1 MEDEEQLSSNKVDK
15 GGALTLNR
23 DGIESKSFRSLLSWF
38 CLDHSNL
45 WKSGVSWSVFFV
57 LGIGAPLVSHFVF
70 LCSTCDSEHQRPY
83 DAVVQLSLSS
93 LAVVSFLCLS
103 AWARKFGVR
112 RFLFLDKLS
121 DESDKVREGY
131 QKHLQRSMRLLC
143 IFVLPCFAVE
153 IVYRIWWYA
162 TGAHEIPYYGNM
174 YVSDTI
180 ICIMQLVSWLYR
192 TSIYILVCILYQL
205 ICHLQILKLEDF
217 AQVFQ
222 QETEVG
228 SILQQHLKIRR
239 SLKVISHRFRK
250 FILSSLI
257 LVTASQLICLLI
269 TTRSSANNN
278 IFEAGELSLCSIIL
292 VLGLFICLRSA
303 TKITHKAQSITS
315 LAAKWHVCATI
326 NSFDE
331 LDGETPTTQITSN
344 RVYPVNI
351 DCELDDE
358 EDDAEDDLDN
368 SKLVPVF
375 AHTISFQKRHALVMY
390 LENNRAGITVF
401 GFMLD
406 RTGLHAVFGVELALL
421 LWLLNKTIV
430 SWT

>member
-1 MEDEEQLSSNKVDK
+1 MEDEEQLSNYKADM
-15 GGALTLNR
+15 GDGLTLNR
-23 DGIESKSFRSLLSWF
+23 DGIESKSFRSLLSWV
-38 CLDHSNL
+38 CLDHSSL
-45 WKSGVSWSVFFV
+45 WKSGLSWSVFFV
-57 LGIGAPLVSHFVF
+57 LGIGVPLVSHFVF

-93 LAVVSFLCLS
+93 LAIVSFLCLS

-121 DESDKVREGY
+121 DESDRVREGY
-131 QKHLQRSMRLLC
+131 QRHLQL
-143 IFVLPCFAVE
+143 A
-153 IVYRIWWYA
+153 
-162 TGAHEIPYYGNM
+162 
-174 YVSDTI
+174 
-180 ICIMQLVSWLYR
+180 SWLYR

-222 QETEVG
+222 QETEVC
-228 SILQQHLKIRR
+228 SILQQHLMIRR

-257 LVTASQLICLLI
+257 FVTASQLMCLLI
-269 TTRSSANNN
+269 TIRSSANNN
-278 IFEAGELSLCSIIL
+278 IFEAGELALCSISL
-292 VLGLFICLRSA
+292 VLGLFICLRSS
-303 TKITHKAQSITS
+303 TKISHKAQSITS
-315 LAAKWHVCATI
+315 LAATWHVCATI

-331 LDGETPTTQITSN
+331 PDGETPTTQITSGQ
-344 RVYPVNI
+344 VYPVNI

-358 EDDAEDDLDN
+358 EDDADDDSDN